1 MSDEEKPLTFLQMST
16 KPGERITDKPELPR
30 QGVAMHI
37 EAELESIAGEP
48 HLKLGHS
55 RGFDV
60 YSDEPPHIGGTNKY
74 PPPMSYLAMGIGF

>member
-1 MSDEEKPLTFLQMST
+1 MDEKPLIFREMSS

-37 EAELESIAGEP
+37 VADVESIEGEA

-60 YSDEPPHIGGTNKY
+60 YSDEPPLIGGTNTY
-74 PPPMSYLAMGIGF
+74 PPPMSYLAMGVGF